1 MALSRAVQYAM
12 RTWRNRRL
20 DLAETDR
27 LIAGGTPD
35 PQHAGLGELLDAIR
49 APASERELAGAQ
61 RAVARFVLA
70 RREARTEPEPG
81 RSRPSRGHRDRRRP
95 SMGMSAVRIAAA
107 VVVLMT
113 GSTVLAAKTDKLP
126 PVVQQHAHSLFSPL
140 GIPAPGKATRT
151 PVARSPVPG
160 GASRSPATSRPE
172 TTPSA
177 TDPSDLTPVALC
189 RAWNAARKDAQGD
202 TLPDSVTRALEEAAK
217 GQPSIAAFCAH
228 VLSGNGKKAAPT
240 ASATPTPTRTN
251 KPGKGKGHG
260 SR

>member
-1 MALSRAVQYAM
+1 M

-27 LIAGGTPD
+27 LIAGDTPD
-35 PQHAGLGELLDAIR
+35 PRHAGLGELLDAVR

-70 RREARTEPEPG
+70 RRDAGSAPEPG
-81 RSRPSRGHRDRRRP
+81 RSRPSRVRRDRRRQ
-95 SMGMSAVRIAAA
+95 SVGMSAVRIAAG

-113 GSTVLAAKTDKLP
+113 GSTVLAAKTDTLP
-126 PVVQQHAHSLFSPL
+126 PVVQQRAHSLFSPL
-140 GIPAPGKATRT
+140 GIPAPHTATQT

-160 GASRSPATSRPE
+160 VASPSRATSRPE

-189 RAWNAARKDAQGD
+189 RAWNAARKDPHGG
-202 TLPDSVTRALEEAAK
+202 TLPDSVTRALQEAAK

-228 VLSGNGKKAAPT
+228 VLSGNAKAAPT
-240 ASATPTPTRTN
+240 PSAAPTAGRTN